1 MAQLASVDQSSFKTE
16 VLDQKGLTLVD
27 FWAEWCGPCRVLGPI
42 LDQVA
47 TEMGPKVKIVKVNAD
62 QNPDLASEYGVR
74 GLPTVIFFRG
84 GEAVA
89 EMVGLQQKSTI
100 VSAIEEEL
108 QSV

>member
-1 MAQLASVDQSSFKTE
+1 MAQLTSVDQSSFKTE

-62 QNPDLASEYGVR
+62 QNPELASEYGVR

-89 EMVGLQQKSTI
+89 EMVGLQQKATI

>member
-1 MAQLASVDQSSFKTE
+1 MAQLASVDQSSFKKE
-16 VLDQKGLTLVD
+16 VLEQPGLTLVD

-47 TEMGPKVKIVKVNAD
+47 GEMGSKVKIVKVNAD
-62 QNPDLASEYGVR
+62 QNPELASEYGIR
-74 GLPTVIFFRG
+74 GLPTVVFFRG

-89 EMVGLQQKSTI
+89 EMVGLQQKTTI